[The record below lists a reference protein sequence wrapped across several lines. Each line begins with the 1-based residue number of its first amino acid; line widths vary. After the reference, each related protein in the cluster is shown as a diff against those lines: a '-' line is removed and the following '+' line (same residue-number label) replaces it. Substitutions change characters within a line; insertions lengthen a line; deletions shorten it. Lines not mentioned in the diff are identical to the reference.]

1 MLYRVDLAR
10 PVADLPVC
18 SAELRNDVGGEAAHR
33 LLGQLEIIKENIR
46 NAIQSANEETQKKE
60 PRYG

>member
-1 MLYRVDLAR
+1 LGGLR
-10 PVADLPVC
+10 
-18 SAELRNDVGGEAAHR
+18 SELTATALEGINPSDAHR
-33 LLGQLEIIKENIR
+33 LLGQLETIKENVR